1 MSGVMAQAL
10 GLKQRDVH
18 EAVLERE
25 RLGSTGVGEGVAIPH
40 ARIETLSRPVGGFAR
55 LQEAA
60 DFEAI
65 DERPADL
72 VFMLLAPTDAGA
84 DHLRAL
90 ARAARVFRQERIRA
104 ALRQAQTRA
113 SEQRASVVQVQQ
125 QIGVLAAEQRSLDE
139 QSRQLDTRYER
150 LRADRNALAAP
161 DEARLNNLRS
171 QLEAAQEQAE
181 TTEARLAELN
191 KLVASAK

>member
-1 MSGVMAQAL
+1 MSGHVITSLGDLLLPNAIVPRARWKGRKQVLAEMSAVMAKAL
-10 GLKQRDVH
+10 SLDVREVH

-40 ARIETLSRPVGGFAR
+40 ARIEALERPVGGFAR
-55 LQEAA
+55 LVEPA

-104 ALRQAQTRA
+104 ALRQAQTEEA
-113 SEQRASVVQVQQ
+113 
-125 QIGVLAAEQRSLDE
+125 VLAILSP
-139 QSRQLDTRYER
+139 
-150 LRADRNALAAP
+150 DRTIHAA
-161 DEARLNNLRS
+161 
-171 QLEAAQEQAE
+171 
-181 TTEARLAELN
+181 
-191 KLVASAK
+191 

>member
-1 MSGVMAQAL
+1 MNGQVTTSLGDLLLPNAIVPRARWKGRKQVLAEMSAVMARAL
-10 GLKQRDVH
+10 NLDAREVH

-40 ARIETLSRPVGGFAR
+40 ARIETLSRPAGGFAH
-55 LQEAA
+55 LSEPA

-104 ALRQAQTRA
+104 ALRQAQTEEA
-113 SEQRASVVQVQQ
+113 
-125 QIGVLAAEQRSLDE
+125 VLAILSP
-139 QSRQLDTRYER
+139 
-150 LRADRNALAAP
+150 DRTINAA
-161 DEARLNNLRS
+161 
-171 QLEAAQEQAE
+171 
-181 TTEARLAELN
+181 
-191 KLVASAK
+191 

>member
-1 MSGVMAQAL
+1 MNAPIIPSLADLLLPNAVAPRARWKGRKQVLAEMSALMAHAL
-10 GLKQRDVH
+10 KLEPREVH

-40 ARIETLSRPVGGFAR
+40 ARIDSLTRPVGGFAR
-55 LQEAA
+55 LLEPA

-104 ALRQAQTRA
+104 ALRQAQTEEA
-113 SEQRASVVQVQQ
+113 
-125 QIGVLAAEQRSLDE
+125 VLAILSPDK
-139 QSRQLDTRYER
+139 SVD
-150 LRADRNALAAP
+150 AA
-161 DEARLNNLRS
+161 
-171 QLEAAQEQAE
+171 
-181 TTEARLAELN
+181 
-191 KLVASAK
+191 

>member
-1 MSGVMAQAL
+1 MNGPPITSLGDLLLPNAVVPRARWKGRKQVLSEMSGVMAQAL

-40 ARIETLSRPVGGFAR
+40 ARIETLSRPVGGFVR
-55 LQEAA
+55 LQEAV

-104 ALRQAQTRA
+104 ALRQAQTEEA
-113 SEQRASVVQVQQ
+113 
-125 QIGVLAAEQRSLDE
+125 VLAILSP
-139 QSRQLDTRYER
+139 
-150 LRADRNALAAP
+150 DRTIIAA
-161 DEARLNNLRS
+161 
-171 QLEAAQEQAE
+171 
-181 TTEARLAELN
+181 
-191 KLVASAK
+191 

>member
-1 MSGVMAQAL
+1 MSGPVITSLGDLLLPNAIVARARWKGRRQVLAEMSSMMAGAL
-10 GLKQRDVH
+10 GLDPREVH
-18 EAVLERE
+18 EAVQERE

-40 ARIETLSRPVGGFAR
+40 ARIETLSKPVGGFAR

-90 ARAARVFRQERIRA
+90 ARAARVFRQERVRS
-104 ALRQAQTRA
+104 ALRQAQTA
-113 SEQRASVVQVQQ
+113 DA
-125 QIGVLAAEQRSLDE
+125 VLAILSP
-139 QSRQLDTRYER
+139 
-150 LRADRNALAAP
+150 DRTINAA
-161 DEARLNNLRS
+161 
-171 QLEAAQEQAE
+171 
-181 TTEARLAELN
+181 
-191 KLVASAK
+191 